1 MRDLF
6 ESPGRYIMRVSNG
19 IKHQLDS
26 FVADTSMTNAE
37 ARVLQ
42 FIAAARSPVYQK
54 DIETEYGYTAATV
67 SELMQGMEQKGL
79 VQRQTDPADRRRKCL
94 TIPEAIRPQ
103 VEAMR
108 GRMVRMEAALIE
120 GLSEDE
126 IEIFMKVIRR
136 MSTNIP
142 PKAD

>member
-1 MRDLF
+1 
-6 ESPGRYIMRVSNG
+6 
-19 IKHQLDS
+19 
-26 FVADTSMTNAE
+26 
-37 ARVLQ
+37 
-42 FIAAARSPVYQK
+42 
-54 DIETEYGYTAATV
+54 
-67 SELMQGMEQKGL
+67 
-79 VQRQTDPADRRRKCL
+79 
-94 TIPEAIRPQ
+94 
-103 VEAMR
+103 MR